1 MQELLNRS
9 SEYVEELEND
19 LRQSRQEK
27 ENLESVS

>member
-19 LRQSRQEK
+19 LKQSRQEK